1 VSAVDADTSA
11 PRSTFAR
18 AREWIDDRINPIL
31 VKEVRQ
37 ALRGRYFRNLF
48 WFTVVAATGVS
59 VLSLLSIAGEQ
70 GGISTGPR
78 FFVMN
83 FAVMIVA
90 IGVFVPFWAFQSMG
104 GEWEENTYDLLVI
117 SNLRPGQLILGKAFA
132 AAVQA
137 LLCFSA
143 FAPYLVS
150 TFLMGGVD
158 LVSLSVALAASL
170 CMSVALSLFA
180 VCAATFA
187 RSRLVRG
194 FLALVVIAVLL
205 WVSGT
210 SFAFSFAMI
219 EQPEIL
225 RLTGVGTSIG
235 AALLPTLMAACFCL
249 AVGCARLAHEHEN
262 RSTPLRVV
270 VGLTTLAFLANMVWG
285 GRGSV
290 GMETPIYYAVTILSL
305 LFFMTEAEPLG
316 RRAEKQ
322 VPASRL
328 LALLSLPFLPGGGR
342 GVWLYLATWAVTLV
356 AVILNSPEWGWGAGV
371 LYADLSGM
379 RAFFAYGFVLIG
391 LLSGIAS
398 FRIRS
403 LKGRNGVRL
412 AIPLL
417 FLITFLGPV
426 LLGLIFDI
434 ESWMEFEHPLNPFM
448 LVQPTTYPTP
458 SYVVL
463 GRGLLVAG
471 ALLTLLINAPRLR
484 RSVQET
490 LRASEKNRAAAR
502 IRREGAHAS

>member
-1 VSAVDADTSA
+1 
-11 PRSTFAR
+11 
-18 AREWIDDRINPIL
+18 
-31 VKEVRQ
+31 
-37 ALRGRYFRNLF
+37 
-48 WFTVVAATGVS
+48 
-59 VLSLLSIAGEQ
+59 
-70 GGISTGPR
+70 
-78 FFVMN
+78 
-83 FAVMIVA
+83 
-90 IGVFVPFWAFQSMG
+90 
-104 GEWEENTYDLLVI
+104 
-117 SNLRPGQLILGKAFA
+117 
-132 AAVQA
+132 
-137 LLCFSA
+137 
-143 FAPYLVS
+143 
-150 TFLMGGVD
+150 
-158 LVSLSVALAASL
+158 
-170 CMSVALSLFA
+170 
-180 VCAATFA
+180 
-187 RSRLVRG
+187 
-194 FLALVVIAVLL
+194 
-205 WVSGT
+205 
-210 SFAFSFAMI
+210 
-219 EQPEIL
+219 
-225 RLTGVGTSIG
+225 
-235 AALLPTLMAACFCL
+235 
-249 AVGCARLAHEHEN
+249 
-262 RSTPLRVV
+262 
-270 VGLTTLAFLANMVWG
+270 
-285 GRGSV
+285 
-290 GMETPIYYAVTILSL
+290 METPIYYAVTILSL

-403 LKGRNGVRL
+403 LKGRTGVRL
-412 AIPLL
+412 AFPLL
-417 FLITFLGPV
+417 FLISFLGPV